1 MRSLSELIDGVLR
14 GDRNSVSKAISIL
27 ENQDSRSTELL
38 RAIYPHT
45 GRAFIIGV
53 TGPPGT
59 GKSTLVDQIVKAY
72 RSRGMKVAVLAIDPT
87 SPLSGGA
94 ILGDRIRM
102 LEHALDSQV
111 YIRSMAARGEEGGLA
126 RAARNAI
133 RVLDA
138 SGNDIVIVETVGI
151 GQAEV
156 EIVKVADI
164 VLVVLMPELGD
175 EIQAHKAGMMEIGD
189 IFVVNKADLP
199 GSDLVLYNL
208 GAVLSTKNDENFGWK
223 QTALKVSGKT
233 GLGLGEL
240 MNTLD
245 QFRSKYVERLKESK
259 MKQRVS
265 EEILETV
272 SQDIAKQ
279 LTRRVQ
285 SDPLF
290 DDIIKRVLSKSLDPE
305 TASQIL
311 IRKISSKGALRKPRR
326 EKQEVKIEGDAT

>member
-1 MRSLSELIDGVLR
+1 
-14 GDRNSVSKAISIL
+14 
-27 ENQDSRSTELL
+27 
-38 RAIYPHT
+38 
-45 GRAFIIGV
+45 
-53 TGPPGT
+53 
-59 GKSTLVDQIVKAY
+59 
-72 RSRGMKVAVLAIDPT
+72 
-87 SPLSGGA
+87 
-94 ILGDRIRM
+94 
-102 LEHALDSQV
+102 
-111 YIRSMAARGEEGGLA
+111 
-126 RAARNAI
+126 
-133 RVLDA
+133 
-138 SGNDIVIVETVGI
+138 
-151 GQAEV
+151 
-156 EIVKVADI
+156 
-164 VLVVLMPELGD
+164 
-175 EIQAHKAGMMEIGD
+175 MEIGD

-208 GAVLSTKNDENFGWK
+208 GAVLSTKNDKNFGWK

>member
-38 RAIYPHT
+38 RAIYAHT

-208 GAVLSTKNDENFGWK
+208 GAVLSTKNDKNFGWK

-245 QFRSKYVERLKESK
+245 QFRSKYVER
-259 MKQRVS
+259 
-265 EEILETV
+265 IN
-272 SQDIAKQ
+272 
-279 LTRRVQ
+279 
-285 SDPLF
+285 
-290 DDIIKRVLSKSLDPE
+290 
-305 TASQIL
+305 
-311 IRKISSKGALRKPRR
+311 
-326 EKQEVKIEGDAT
+326 

>member
-1 MRSLSELIDGVLR
+1 MSELIDGVLR

-27 ENQDSRSTELL
+27 ENQDSRWTELL

>member
-1 MRSLSELIDGVLR
+1 LRSLSELIDGVLR

-38 RAIYPHT
+38 RAIYAHT

-208 GAVLSTKNDENFGWK
+208 GAVLSTKNDKNFGWK

>member
-1 MRSLSELIDGVLR
+1 MSELIDGVLR